1 MTITAGGRSAL
12 VLAILATGLFVGF
25 AGPSPAGAATD
36 DNAVADAKSAS
47 TEADAAEKVTVRKY
61 TRHGSRHWKRHAQH
75 KSEKV
80 ALKSSSRKKADAP
93 DTAADSADVSTA
105 ISPSVANA
113 NAQLAAADTP
123 DNPLTGNA
131 RAMSARANDIVQGGP
146 EQPTDAQP
154 APQVQTVA
162 PVLQAAAADKPADA
176 EAPADTAAAAPD
188 QLNEADRSL
197 QVQDVPSTK
206 TVAMASTSRPA
217 SETGQA
223 ANNDSSTLDKT
234 SLIGKIFIAFGALL
248 TVASAA
254 RMFMA

>member
-47 TEADAAEKVTVRKY
+47 TEADAAEKATVRKY
-61 TRHGSRHWKRHAQH
+61 TRHSSRHWKRHAQH

-80 ALKSSSRKKADAP
+80 ALKSSSGKKADAP

-131 RAMSARANDIVQGGP
+131 RAMSARANDIVQGAP
-146 EQPTDAQP
+146 EQPADAQP

-162 PVLQAAAADKPADA
+162 P
-176 EAPADTAAAAPD
+176 D
-188 QLNEADRSL
+188 QLNEVDRSL
-197 QVQDVPSTK
+197 SATVPPAPALAT
-206 TVAMASTSRPA
+206 AMAQA
-217 SETGQA
+217 SDATETASSDEGSSWDQA
-223 ANNDSSTLDKT
+223 
-234 SLIGKIFIAFGALL
+234 SLIGKIFIGFGALL
-248 TVASAA
+248 TMASAA
-254 RMFMA
+254 RMLMA

>member
-25 AGPSPAGAATD
+25 ARPSPAGAATD

-162 PVLQAAAADKPADA
+162 PD
-176 EAPADTAAAAPD
+176 E
-188 QLNEADRSL
+188 LNEVDRSL
-197 QVQDVPSTK
+197 SATVPPAPALAT
-206 TVAMASTSRPA
+206 AMAQAPDATETA
-217 SETGQA
+217 SSDEGSSWDQA
-223 ANNDSSTLDKT
+223 
-234 SLIGKIFIAFGALL
+234 SLIGKIFIGFGALL
-248 TVASAA
+248 TMASAA
-254 RMFMA
+254 RMLMA